1 MPYFKITPHPLIIES
16 EDAESAAQKAREAM
30 LHAPTVRY
38 EVVGPDL
45 RPIWVELAA
54 PVPEV
59 ASLENF
65 PPDPKPSGGNPG
77 TDEPQG
83 QALTGFIAGLLKIF
97 R

>member
-16 EDAESAAQKAREAM
+16 EDAESAVEKAREAM
-30 LHAPTVRY
+30 RHAPTIRY

-45 RPIWVELAA
+45 RPIWVELPE

-65 PPDPKPSGGNPG
+65 PPDPKPSVGNQS
-77 TDEPQG
+77 TNAPQG
-83 QALTGFIAGLLKIF
+83 RAPTGFFASLLKIF